1 MYAVIKTGGKQYRV
15 TVGEKLKVE
24 QIPADIDSQ
33 LDLDQVLMIAD
44 GDDVTIGNPV
54 IAGAKVTV
62 SEIGRAHV

>member
-54 IAGAKVTV
+54 IAGAK
-62 SEIGRAHV
+62 AF